1 MGSIANEAI
10 RRAALSSRVAS
21 RLVAA
26 PVFVASLAP
35 SSSSS
40 FSSAPLPRPRV
51 ETLSG
56 RSSSRVAS
64 SLARKRLFVFSSPNP
79 TNYSAPLAT
88 HAATQRKPASQPLGE
103 VWLAG
108 WLAELPAGSI
118 YLTAALSPA
127 SSSSAAGFIGT
138 KSSWPLGG
146 RALPPPPWRRRRR
159 CRRRC
164 PTKASRDGQPVC
176 AQLARRSG
184 RSLGGARSPRS
195 ELAKARPA
203 PSSLLGP
210 QSRRPALGLEWE
222 AAQWRGLRE
231 RARAKSCRAHY
242 YCCHRRRCRRPQR
255 QPRLPHCLPVRP
267 SAFRRQQQQHRL
279 LFNIDRRLLSS
290 ARLVARSRSSSSSG
304 SRRGD
309 CGLVW
314 RMIASAR

>member
-88 HAATQRKPASQPLGE
+88 HAAAQRKPASQPLGE

-146 RALPPPPWRRRRR
+146 PRASAPSLASPPPLPSPLPDEGQPRRAASVCAAGAALGALAWRRAQPQKRA
-159 CRRRC
+159 CQGSAGA
-164 PTKASRDGQPVC
+164 KLASGAAEQAP
-176 AQLARRSG
+176 
-184 RSLGGARSPRS
+184 GARPRVGGS
-195 ELAKARPA
+195 TMARPA
-203 PSSLLGP
+203 RARAREIMPSSLL
-210 QSRRPALGLEWE
+210 
-222 AAQWRGLRE
+222 
-231 RARAKSCRAHY
+231 
-242 YCCHRRRCRRPQR
+242 
-255 QPRLPHCLPVRP
+255 
-267 SAFRRQQQQHRL
+267 
-279 LFNIDRRLLSS
+279 LLSS
-290 ARLVARSRSSSSSG
+290 SPLPPAPAP
-304 SRRGD
+304 
-309 CGLVW
+309 
-314 RMIASAR
+314 ASAASLSACPPLRLSAPAAAASLVV